1 MSEPVIPE
9 QEEQLEPK
17 AADRE
22 RVLEL
27 VLLGLVVVGVCVIGL
42 PQTVESIREGS
53 LGLAAVFYPL
63 LLAAFAGLAWSRRTG
78 A

>member
-1 MSEPVIPE
+1 MPE
-9 QEEQLEPK
+9 QQDQQEQQRP
-17 AADRE
+17 DRE

-27 VLLGLVVVGVCVIGL
+27 VLLGLVVVGVCVVGL
-42 PQTVESIREGS
+42 PQTVQSLRDGS
-53 LGLAAVFYPL
+53 FDLAAVFYPL